1 MKENGS
7 EKIIDNKIENGIK
20 KDEIKEKQQENDK
33 SEKEKKEKDKNNNEE
48 INTNSNNINNDIN
61 EIRNEMNNGLENAK
75 KEENKNI
82 SEKNIKTGEI
92 KKIYSSVITTGKEKI
107 NDIYL
112 KKVKDLS
119 NIYSYTTNYILFLT
133 QLFKKTSEPFY
144 SKLSSSYI
152 NNVKPYLKYFKDLV
166 VILSTFS
173 EKINTLNSSINPE
186 QYAKDE
192 ESIIRVENNLNLSVK
207 KINSS
212 LGEVYA
218 NISKDLKE
226 IINKPLFQK
235 FETIELKFEENF
247 HKMLALIS
255 NLEQIRIKY
264 NTEFSKRYVNNFN
277 TFIDKYNEM
286 GNYLLNMQNFFSI
299 EYDIVTTA
307 NFVIKKATIF
317 IANMQKLFDES
328 ISTFCDYLEALKTM
342 IKIYYKENKKIIL
355 PKILPEKMS
364 SDLEKLLNQNIRK
377 NIEKKFGIKNIIEHY
392 HDENLRNEINHLLLK
407 FHDILSKYNIINN
420 DIINDMSKFNLQYYK
435 STEIFFDF
443 IKGLIP
449 PTYQLNYE
457 DGIQFKTG
465 VKRFCGLFKGW
476 KECQLVISYQG
487 HILFFDEDNSNSN
500 NNKNP
505 NNKDDIDSSQRA
517 NTAIFNKVN
526 IGLDELNNSQISK
539 NYKNKDEAKYGIIP
553 DNLSLIYNKNNY
565 GIRKKNQKQGKFLF
579 EIWEKSIGNKKN
591 KINVIDALYAKNL
604 ENILL
609 ELTETNIY
617 DD

>member
-1 MKENGS
+1 MKENG
-7 EKIIDNKIENGIK
+7 KDAINDNKIENGIK
-20 KDEIKEKQQENDK
+20 KEEIKEI
-33 SEKEKKEKDKNNNEE
+33 KKESDKPQKENNDNNNKKE
-48 INTNSNNINNDIN
+48 INTNNSNNINNDIN
-61 EIRNEMNNGLENAK
+61 EIRNEIKNGLENAK
-75 KEENKNI
+75 EDENKI
-82 SEKNIKTGEI
+82 IPVKEIKNIET
-92 KKIYSSVITTGKEKI
+92 KKIHSSVITTGKEKI

-144 SKLSSSYI
+144 SNLSSSYI
-152 NNVKPYLKYFKDLV
+152 NNIKPYLKYFKDLV
-166 VILSTFS
+166 TILSSFS

-186 QYAKDE
+186 LYEKDE
-192 ESIIRVENNLNLSVK
+192 ESIIRTENNLNLSVK

-212 LGEVYA
+212 LCDVYN

-235 FETIELKFEENF
+235 LETVELILEENF
-247 HKMLALIS
+247 HKMLTLIS

-264 NTEFSKRYVNNFN
+264 NTEFSKRYVNSFN

-286 GNYLLNMQNFFSI
+286 GNYLLNMKDFFSI
-299 EYDIVTTA
+299 EYDIVSAA
-307 NFVIKKATIF
+307 NYVIDKANNFITSIKK
-317 IANMQKLFDES
+317 LYDES
-328 ISTFCDYLEALKTM
+328 INIFCDYLEILKTM
-342 IKIYYKENKKIIL
+342 IRIYYKENKKIIL
-355 PKILPEKMS
+355 PKILPEKMLN
-364 SDLEKLLNQNIRK
+364 DLEKLLNQNIRK

-392 HDENLRNEINHLLLK
+392 HDEKLRNEINHLLLQ
-407 FHDILSKYNIINN
+407 FHDILSKYKIINN
-420 DIINDMSKFNLQYYK
+420 ENINDLSKFDLQYFK
-435 STEIFFDF
+435 STEIFFEF

-449 PTYQLNYE
+449 PEYQLNYE

-487 HILFFDEDNSNSN
+487 HILFFDEDN
-500 NNKNP
+500 NNKNII
-505 NNKDDIDSSQRA
+505 NNKEDIESSQRA
-517 NTAIFNKVN
+517 HTVIIDKVNVN
-526 IGLDELNNSQISK
+526 IGLDELNNSPINI

-553 DNLSLIYNKNNY
+553 QNLSLKYFKSNY

-579 EIWEKSIGNKKN
+579 EIWEKNLGNKKN
-591 KINVIDALYAKNL
+591 KVNVIDALYAKNL

>member
-1 MKENGS
+1 MKENG
-7 EKIIDNKIENGIK
+7 KDAINDNKIENGIK
-20 KDEIKEKQQENDK
+20 KEEIKEIQKESDKPQKENND
-33 SEKEKKEKDKNNNEE
+33 NNNKKE
-48 INTNSNNINNDIN
+48 INTNNSNNINNDIN
-61 EIRNEMNNGLENAK
+61 EIRNEIKNGLENAK
-75 KEENKNI
+75 EDENKI
-82 SEKNIKTGEI
+82 IPVKEIKNIET
-92 KKIYSSVITTGKEKI
+92 KKIHSSVITTGKEKI

-144 SKLSSSYI
+144 SNLSSSYI
-152 NNVKPYLKYFKDLV
+152 NNIKPYLKYFKDLV
-166 VILSTFS
+166 TILSSFS

-186 QYAKDE
+186 LYEKDE
-192 ESIIRVENNLNLSVK
+192 ESIIRTENNLNLSVK

-212 LGEVYA
+212 LCDVYN

-235 FETIELKFEENF
+235 LETVELILEENF
-247 HKMLALIS
+247 HKMLTLIS

-264 NTEFSKRYVNNFN
+264 NTEFSKRYVNSFN

-286 GNYLLNMQNFFSI
+286 GNYLLNMKDFFSI
-299 EYDIVTTA
+299 EYDIVSAA
-307 NFVIKKATIF
+307 NYVINKANNFITSIKK
-317 IANMQKLFDES
+317 LYDES
-328 ISTFCDYLEALKTM
+328 INIFCDYLEILKTM
-342 IKIYYKENKKIIL
+342 IRIYYKENKKIIL
-355 PKILPEKMS
+355 PKILPEKMLN
-364 SDLEKLLNQNIRK
+364 DLEKLLNQNIRK

-392 HDENLRNEINHLLLK
+392 HDEKLRNEINHLLLQ
-407 FHDILSKYNIINN
+407 FHDILSKYKIINN
-420 DIINDMSKFNLQYYK
+420 ENINDLSKFDLQYFK
-435 STEIFFDF
+435 RTEIFFEF

-449 PTYQLNYE
+449 PEYQLNYE

-487 HILFFDEDNSNSN
+487 HILFFDEDN
-500 NNKNP
+500 NNKNII
-505 NNKDDIDSSQRA
+505 NNKEDIESSQRA
-517 NTAIFNKVN
+517 HTVIIDKVNVN
-526 IGLDELNNSQISK
+526 IGLDELNNSPINI

-553 DNLSLIYNKNNY
+553 QNLSLKYFKSNY

-579 EIWEKSIGNKKN
+579 EIWEKNLGNKKN
-591 KINVIDALYAKNL
+591 KVNVIDALYAKNL

>member
-1 MKENGS
+1 MKENG
-7 EKIIDNKIENGIK
+7 KDAINDNKIENGIK
-20 KDEIKEKQQENDK
+20 KEEIKEIQKESDKPQKENND
-33 SEKEKKEKDKNNNEE
+33 NNNKKE
-48 INTNSNNINNDIN
+48 INTNNSNNINNDIN
-61 EIRNEMNNGLENAK
+61 EIRNEIKNGLENAK
-75 KEENKNI
+75 EDENKI
-82 SEKNIKTGEI
+82 IPVKEIKNIET
-92 KKIYSSVITTGKEKI
+92 KKIHSSVITTGKEKI

-144 SKLSSSYI
+144 SNLSSSYI
-152 NNVKPYLKYFKDLV
+152 NNIKPYLKYFKDLV
-166 VILSTFS
+166 TILSSFS

-186 QYAKDE
+186 LYEKDE
-192 ESIIRVENNLNLSVK
+192 ESIIRTENNLNLSVK

-212 LGEVYA
+212 LCDVYN

-226 IINKPLFQK
+226 IINKPVFQK
-235 FETIELKFEENF
+235 LETVELILEENF
-247 HKMLALIS
+247 HKMLTLIS

-264 NTEFSKRYVNNFN
+264 NTEFSKRYVNSFN

-286 GNYLLNMQNFFSI
+286 GNYLLNMQDFFSI
-299 EYDIVTTA
+299 EYDIVSAA
-307 NFVIKKATIF
+307 NYVINKANNFITSIKK
-317 IANMQKLFDES
+317 LYDES
-328 ISTFCDYLEALKTM
+328 INIFCDYLEILKTM
-342 IKIYYKENKKIIL
+342 IRIYYKENKKIIL
-355 PKILPEKMS
+355 PKILPEKMLN
-364 SDLEKLLNQNIRK
+364 DLEKLLNQNIRK

-392 HDENLRNEINHLLLK
+392 HDEKLRNEINHLLLQ
-407 FHDILSKYNIINN
+407 FHDILSKYKIINN
-420 DIINDMSKFNLQYYK
+420 ENINDLSKFDLQYFK
-435 STEIFFDF
+435 STEIFFEF

-449 PTYQLNYE
+449 PEYQLNYE

-487 HILFFDEDNSNSN
+487 HILFFDEDN
-500 NNKNP
+500 NNKNII
-505 NNKDDIDSSQRA
+505 NNKEDIESSQRA
-517 NTAIFNKVN
+517 HTVIIDKVNVN
-526 IGLDELNNSQISK
+526 IGLDELNNSPINV

-553 DNLSLIYNKNNY
+553 QNLSLKYFKSNY

-579 EIWEKSIGNKKN
+579 EIWEKNLGNKKN
-591 KINVIDALYAKNL
+591 KVNVIDALYAKNL

>member
-1 MKENGS
+1 MKENG
-7 EKIIDNKIENGIK
+7 KDAINDNKIENGIK
-20 KDEIKEKQQENDK
+20 KEEIKEIQKENDK
-33 SEKEKKEKDKNNNEE
+33 PQKENNDNNNKKE
-48 INTNSNNINNDIN
+48 INTNNSNNINNDIN
-61 EIRNEMNNGLENAK
+61 EIRNEIKNGLENAK
-75 KEENKNI
+75 EDENKI
-82 SEKNIKTGEI
+82 IPVKEIKNIET
-92 KKIYSSVITTGKEKI
+92 KKIHSSVITTGKEKI

-144 SKLSSSYI
+144 SNLSSSYI
-152 NNVKPYLKYFKDLV
+152 NNIKPYLKYFKDLV
-166 VILSTFS
+166 TILSSFS

-186 QYAKDE
+186 LYEKDE
-192 ESIIRVENNLNLSVK
+192 ESIIRTENNLNLSVK

-212 LGEVYA
+212 LCDVYN

-235 FETIELKFEENF
+235 LETVELILEENF
-247 HKMLALIS
+247 HKMLTLIS

-264 NTEFSKRYVNNFN
+264 NTEFSKRYVNSFN

-286 GNYLLNMQNFFSI
+286 GNYLLNMKDFFSI
-299 EYDIVTTA
+299 EYDIVSAA
-307 NFVIKKATIF
+307 NYVIDKANNFITSIKK
-317 IANMQKLFDES
+317 LYDES
-328 ISTFCDYLEALKTM
+328 INIFCDYLEILKTM
-342 IKIYYKENKKIIL
+342 IRIYYKENKKIIL
-355 PKILPEKMS
+355 PKILPEKMLN
-364 SDLEKLLNQNIRK
+364 DLEKLLNQNIRK

-392 HDENLRNEINHLLLK
+392 HDEKLRNEINHLLLQ
-407 FHDILSKYNIINN
+407 FHDILSKYKIINN
-420 DIINDMSKFNLQYYK
+420 ENINDLSKFDLQYFK
-435 STEIFFDF
+435 STEIFFEF

-449 PTYQLNYE
+449 PEYQLNYE

-487 HILFFDEDNSNSN
+487 HILFFDEDN
-500 NNKNP
+500 NNKNII
-505 NNKDDIDSSQRA
+505 NNKEDIESSQRA
-517 NTAIFNKVN
+517 HTVIIDKVNVN
-526 IGLDELNNSQISK
+526 IGLDELNNSPINI

-553 DNLSLIYNKNNY
+553 QNLSLKYFKSNY

-579 EIWEKSIGNKKN
+579 EIWEKNLGNKKN
-591 KINVIDALYAKNL
+591 KVNVIDALYAKNL

>member
-1 MKENGS
+1 MKENG
-7 EKIIDNKIENGIK
+7 KDAINDNKIENGIK
-20 KDEIKEKQQENDK
+20 KEEIKEIQKESDKPQKENND
-33 SEKEKKEKDKNNNEE
+33 NNNKKE
-48 INTNSNNINNDIN
+48 INTNNSNNINNNIN
-61 EIRNEMNNGLENAK
+61 EIRNEIKNGLENAK
-75 KEENKNI
+75 EEENKI
-82 SEKNIKTGEI
+82 IPVKEIKNIET
-92 KKIYSSVITTGKEKI
+92 KKIHSSVITTGKEKI

-144 SKLSSSYI
+144 SNLSSSYI
-152 NNVKPYLKYFKDLV
+152 NNIKPYLKYFKDLV
-166 VILSTFS
+166 TILSSFS

-186 QYAKDE
+186 LYEKDE
-192 ESIIRVENNLNLSVK
+192 ESIIRTENNLNLSVK

-212 LGEVYA
+212 LCDVYN
-218 NISKDLKE
+218 NISKELKE

-235 FETIELKFEENF
+235 LETVELILEENF
-247 HKMLALIS
+247 HKMLTLIS

-264 NTEFSKRYVNNFN
+264 NTEFSKRYVNSFN

-286 GNYLLNMQNFFSI
+286 GNYLLNMKDFFSI
-299 EYDIVTTA
+299 EYDIVSAA
-307 NFVIKKATIF
+307 NYVINKANNFITSIKK
-317 IANMQKLFDES
+317 LYDES
-328 ISTFCDYLEALKTM
+328 INIFCDYLEILKTM
-342 IKIYYKENKKIIL
+342 IRIYYKENKKIIL
-355 PKILPEKMS
+355 PKILPEKMLN
-364 SDLEKLLNQNIRK
+364 DLEKLLNQNIRK

-392 HDENLRNEINHLLLK
+392 HDEKLRNEINHLLLQ
-407 FHDILSKYNIINN
+407 FHDILSKYKIINN
-420 DIINDMSKFNLQYYK
+420 ENINDLSKFDLQYFK
-435 STEIFFDF
+435 STEIFFEF

-449 PTYQLNYE
+449 PEYQLNYE

-487 HILFFDEDNSNSN
+487 HILFFDEDNSNKN
-500 NNKNP
+500 IINNKE
-505 NNKDDIDSSQRA
+505 DIESSQRA
-517 NTAIFNKVN
+517 HTVIIDQVNVN
-526 IGLDELNNSQISK
+526 IGLDELNNSPINI

-553 DNLSLIYNKNNY
+553 QNLSLKYFKSNY

-579 EIWEKSIGNKKN
+579 EIWEKNLGNKKN
-591 KINVIDALYAKNL
+591 KVNVIDALYAKNL

>member
-1 MKENGS
+1 MKENG
-7 EKIIDNKIENGIK
+7 KDAINDNKIENGIK
-20 KDEIKEKQQENDK
+20 KEEIKEIQKESDKPQKENND
-33 SEKEKKEKDKNNNEE
+33 NNNKKE
-48 INTNSNNINNDIN
+48 INTNNSNNINNDIN
-61 EIRNEMNNGLENAK
+61 EIRNEIKNGLENAK
-75 KEENKNI
+75 EDENKI
-82 SEKNIKTGEI
+82 IPVKEIKNIET
-92 KKIYSSVITTGKEKI
+92 KKIHSSVITTGKEKI

-144 SKLSSSYI
+144 SNLSSSYI
-152 NNVKPYLKYFKDLV
+152 NNIKPYLKYFKDLV
-166 VILSTFS
+166 TILSSFS

-186 QYAKDE
+186 LYEKDE
-192 ESIIRVENNLNLSVK
+192 ESIIRTENNLNLSVK

-212 LGEVYA
+212 LCDVYN

-226 IINKPLFQK
+226 IINKPVFQK
-235 FETIELKFEENF
+235 LETVELILEENF
-247 HKMLALIS
+247 HKMLTLIS

-264 NTEFSKRYVNNFN
+264 NTEFSKRYVNSFN

-286 GNYLLNMQNFFSI
+286 GNYLLNMKDFFSI
-299 EYDIVTTA
+299 EYDIVSAA
-307 NFVIKKATIF
+307 NYVINKANNFITSIKK
-317 IANMQKLFDES
+317 LYDES
-328 ISTFCDYLEALKTM
+328 INIFCDYLEILKTM
-342 IKIYYKENKKIIL
+342 IRIYYKENKKIIL
-355 PKILPEKMS
+355 PKILPEKMLN
-364 SDLEKLLNQNIRK
+364 DLEKLLNQNIRK

-392 HDENLRNEINHLLLK
+392 HDEKLRNEINHLLLQ
-407 FHDILSKYNIINN
+407 FHDILSKYKIINN
-420 DIINDMSKFNLQYYK
+420 ENINDLSKFDLQYFK
-435 STEIFFDF
+435 NTEIFFEF

-449 PTYQLNYE
+449 PEYQLNYE

-487 HILFFDEDNSNSN
+487 HILFFDEDN
-500 NNKNP
+500 NNKNII
-505 NNKDDIDSSQRA
+505 NNKEDIESSQRA
-517 NTAIFNKVN
+517 HTVIIDKVNVN
-526 IGLDELNNSQISK
+526 IGLDELNNSPINI

-553 DNLSLIYNKNNY
+553 QNLSLKYFKSNY

-579 EIWEKSIGNKKN
+579 EIWEKNLGNKKN
-591 KINVIDALYAKNL
+591 KVNVIDALYAKNL

>member
-1 MKENGS
+1 MKENGNDT
-7 EKIIDNKIENGIK
+7 INDNKIENGIK
-20 KDEIKEKQQENDK
+20 KEEIKEIQKESDKPQKENND
-33 SEKEKKEKDKNNNEE
+33 NNNKKE
-48 INTNSNNINNDIN
+48 INTNNSNNINNDIN
-61 EIRNEMNNGLENAK
+61 EIRNEIKNGLENAK
-75 KEENKNI
+75 EDENKI
-82 SEKNIKTGEI
+82 ITVKEIKNIET
-92 KKIYSSVITTGKEKI
+92 KKIHSSVITTGKEKI

-144 SKLSSSYI
+144 SNLSSSYI
-152 NNVKPYLKYFKDLV
+152 NNIKPYLKYFKDLV
-166 VILSTFS
+166 TILSSFS
-173 EKINTLNSSINPE
+173 EKINTLNSTINPE
-186 QYAKDE
+186 LYEKDE
-192 ESIIRVENNLNLSVK
+192 ESIIRTENNLNLSVK

-212 LGEVYA
+212 LCDVYN

-235 FETIELKFEENF
+235 LETVELILEENF
-247 HKMLALIS
+247 HKMLTLIS

-264 NTEFSKRYVNNFN
+264 NTEFSKRYVNSFN

-286 GNYLLNMQNFFSI
+286 GNYLLNMKDFFSI
-299 EYDIVTTA
+299 EYDIVSAA
-307 NFVIKKATIF
+307 NYVINKANNFITSIKK
-317 IANMQKLFDES
+317 LYDES
-328 ISTFCDYLEALKTM
+328 INIFCDYLEILKTM
-342 IKIYYKENKKIIL
+342 IRIYYKENKKIIL
-355 PKILPEKMS
+355 PKILPEKMLN
-364 SDLEKLLNQNIRK
+364 DLEKLLNQNIRK

-392 HDENLRNEINHLLLK
+392 HDEKLRNEINHLLLQ
-407 FHDILSKYNIINN
+407 FHDILSKYKIINN
-420 DIINDMSKFNLQYYK
+420 ENINDLSKFDLQYFK
-435 STEIFFDF
+435 STEIFFEF

-449 PTYQLNYE
+449 PEYQLNYE

-487 HILFFDEDNSNSN
+487 HILFFDEDN
-500 NNKNP
+500 NNKNII
-505 NNKDDIDSSQRA
+505 NNKEDIESSQRA
-517 NTAIFNKVN
+517 HTVIIDKVNVN
-526 IGLDELNNSQISK
+526 IGLDELNNSPINI

-553 DNLSLIYNKNNY
+553 QNLSLKYFKSNY

-579 EIWEKSIGNKKN
+579 EIWEKNLGNKKN
-591 KINVIDALYAKNL
+591 KVNVIDALYAKNL

>member
-1 MKENGS
+1 MKENG
-7 EKIIDNKIENGIK
+7 KDAINDNKIENGIK
-20 KDEIKEKQQENDK
+20 KEEIKEIQKESDKPQKENND
-33 SEKEKKEKDKNNNEE
+33 NNNKKE
-48 INTNSNNINNDIN
+48 INTNNSNNINNDIN
-61 EIRNEMNNGLENAK
+61 EIRNEIKNGLENAK
-75 KEENKNI
+75 EDENKI
-82 SEKNIKTGEI
+82 ITVKEIKNIET
-92 KKIYSSVITTGKEKI
+92 KKIHSSVITTGKEKI

-144 SKLSSSYI
+144 SNLSSSYI
-152 NNVKPYLKYFKDLV
+152 NNIKPYLKYFKDLV
-166 VILSTFS
+166 TILSSFS

-186 QYAKDE
+186 LYEKDE
-192 ESIIRVENNLNLSVK
+192 ESIIRTENNLNLSVK

-212 LGEVYA
+212 LCDVYN

-235 FETIELKFEENF
+235 LETVELILEENF
-247 HKMLALIS
+247 HKMLTLIS

-264 NTEFSKRYVNNFN
+264 NTEFSKRYVNSFN

-286 GNYLLNMQNFFSI
+286 GNYLLNMKDFFSI
-299 EYDIVTTA
+299 EYDIVSAA
-307 NFVIKKATIF
+307 NYVINKANNFITSIKK
-317 IANMQKLFDES
+317 LYDES
-328 ISTFCDYLEALKTM
+328 INIFCDYLEILKTM
-342 IKIYYKENKKIIL
+342 IRIYYKENKKIIL
-355 PKILPEKMS
+355 PKILPEKMLN
-364 SDLEKLLNQNIRK
+364 DLEKLLNQNIRK
-377 NIEKKFGIKNIIEHY
+377 NIQKKFGIKNIIEHY
-392 HDENLRNEINHLLLK
+392 HDEKLRNEINHLLLQ
-407 FHDILSKYNIINN
+407 FHDILSKYKIINN
-420 DIINDMSKFNLQYYK
+420 ENINDLSKFDLQYFK
-435 STEIFFDF
+435 NTEIFFEF

-449 PTYQLNYE
+449 PEYQLNYE

-487 HILFFDEDNSNSN
+487 HILFFDEDN
-500 NNKNP
+500 NNKNII
-505 NNKDDIDSSQRA
+505 NNKEDIESSQRA
-517 NTAIFNKVN
+517 HTVIIDKVNVN
-526 IGLDELNNSQISK
+526 IGLDELNNSPINI

-553 DNLSLIYNKNNY
+553 QNLSLKYFKSNY

-579 EIWEKSIGNKKN
+579 EIWEKNLGNKKN
-591 KINVIDALYAKNL
+591 KVNVIDALYAKNL

>member
-1 MKENGS
+1 MKENG
-7 EKIIDNKIENGIK
+7 KDAINDNKIENGIK
-20 KDEIKEKQQENDK
+20 KEEIKEIQKESDKPQKENND
-33 SEKEKKEKDKNNNEE
+33 NNNKKE
-48 INTNSNNINNDIN
+48 INTNNSNKINNDIN
-61 EIRNEMNNGLENAK
+61 EIRNEIKNGLENAK
-75 KEENKNI
+75 EDENKI
-82 SEKNIKTGEI
+82 ITVKEIKNIET
-92 KKIYSSVITTGKEKI
+92 KKIHSSVITTGKEKI

-144 SKLSSSYI
+144 SNLSSSYI
-152 NNVKPYLKYFKDLV
+152 NNIKPYLKYFKDLV
-166 VILSTFS
+166 TILSSFS

-186 QYAKDE
+186 LYEKDE
-192 ESIIRVENNLNLSVK
+192 ESIIRTENNLNLSVK

-212 LGEVYA
+212 LCDVYN

-235 FETIELKFEENF
+235 LETVELILEENF
-247 HKMLALIS
+247 HKMLTLIS

-264 NTEFSKRYVNNFN
+264 NTEFSKRYVNSFN

-286 GNYLLNMQNFFSI
+286 GNYLLNMKDFFSI
-299 EYDIVTTA
+299 EYDIVSAA
-307 NFVIKKATIF
+307 NYVINKANNFITSIKK
-317 IANMQKLFDES
+317 LYDES
-328 ISTFCDYLEALKTM
+328 INIFCDYLEILKTM
-342 IKIYYKENKKIIL
+342 IRIYYKENKKIIL
-355 PKILPEKMS
+355 PKILPEKMLN
-364 SDLEKLLNQNIRK
+364 DLEKLLNQNIRK

-392 HDENLRNEINHLLLK
+392 HDEKLRNEINHLLLQ
-407 FHDILSKYNIINN
+407 FHDILSKYKIINN
-420 DIINDMSKFNLQYYK
+420 ENINDLSKFDLQYFK
-435 STEIFFDF
+435 STEIFFEF

-449 PTYQLNYE
+449 PEYQLNYE

-487 HILFFDEDNSNSN
+487 HILFFDEDN
-500 NNKNP
+500 NNKNII
-505 NNKDDIDSSQRA
+505 NNKEDIESSQRA
-517 NTAIFNKVN
+517 HTVIIDKVNVN
-526 IGLDELNNSQISK
+526 IGLDELNNSPINI

-553 DNLSLIYNKNNY
+553 QNLSLKYFKSNY

-579 EIWEKSIGNKKN
+579 EIWEKNLGNKKN
-591 KINVIDALYAKNL
+591 KVNVIDALYAKNL

>member
-1 MKENGS
+1 MKENG
-7 EKIIDNKIENGIK
+7 KDAINDNKIENGIK
-20 KDEIKEKQQENDK
+20 KEEIKEIQKESDKPQKENND
-33 SEKEKKEKDKNNNEE
+33 NNNKKE
-48 INTNSNNINNDIN
+48 INTNNSNNINNDIN
-61 EIRNEMNNGLENAK
+61 EIRNEIKNGLENAK
-75 KEENKNI
+75 EDENKI
-82 SEKNIKTGEI
+82 IPVKEIKNIET
-92 KKIYSSVITTGKEKI
+92 KKIHSSVITTGKEKI

-144 SKLSSSYI
+144 SNLSSSYI
-152 NNVKPYLKYFKDLV
+152 NNIKPYLKYFKDLV
-166 VILSTFS
+166 TILSSFS

-186 QYAKDE
+186 LYEKDE
-192 ESIIRVENNLNLSVK
+192 ESIIRTENNLNLSVK

-212 LGEVYA
+212 LCDVYN

-226 IINKPLFQK
+226 IINKPVFQK
-235 FETIELKFEENF
+235 LETVELILEENF
-247 HKMLALIS
+247 HKMLTLIS

-264 NTEFSKRYVNNFN
+264 NTEFSKRYVNSFN

-286 GNYLLNMQNFFSI
+286 GNYLLNMKDFFSI
-299 EYDIVTTA
+299 EYDIVSAA
-307 NFVIKKATIF
+307 NYVINKANNFITSIKK
-317 IANMQKLFDES
+317 LYDES
-328 ISTFCDYLEALKTM
+328 INIFCDYLEILKTM
-342 IKIYYKENKKIIL
+342 IRIYYKENKKIIL
-355 PKILPEKMS
+355 PKILPEKMLN
-364 SDLEKLLNQNIRK
+364 DLEKLLNQNIRK

-392 HDENLRNEINHLLLK
+392 HDEKLRNEINHLLLQ
-407 FHDILSKYNIINN
+407 FHDILSKYKIINN
-420 DIINDMSKFNLQYYK
+420 ENINDLSKFDLQYFK
-435 STEIFFDF
+435 STEIFFEF

-449 PTYQLNYE
+449 PEYQLNYE

-487 HILFFDEDNSNSN
+487 HILFFDEDN
-500 NNKNP
+500 NNKNII
-505 NNKDDIDSSQRA
+505 NNKEDIESSQRA
-517 NTAIFNKVN
+517 HTVIIDKVNVN
-526 IGLDELNNSQISK
+526 IGLDELNNPPINI

-553 DNLSLIYNKNNY
+553 QNLSLKYFKSNY

-579 EIWEKSIGNKKN
+579 EIWEKNLGNKKN
-591 KINVIDALYAKNL
+591 KVNVIDALYAKNL

>member
-1 MKENGS
+1 MKENG
-7 EKIIDNKIENGIK
+7 KDAINDNKIENGIK
-20 KDEIKEKQQENDK
+20 KEEIKEIQKESDKPQKENND
-33 SEKEKKEKDKNNNEE
+33 NNNKKE
-48 INTNSNNINNDIN
+48 INTNNSNNINNDIN
-61 EIRNEMNNGLENAK
+61 EIRNEIKNGLENAK
-75 KEENKNI
+75 EDENKI
-82 SEKNIKTGEI
+82 IPVKEIKNIET
-92 KKIYSSVITTGKEKI
+92 KKIHSSVITTGKEKI

-133 QLFKKTSEPFY
+133 QLFKKISEPFY
-144 SKLSSSYI
+144 SNLSSSYI
-152 NNVKPYLKYFKDLV
+152 NNIKPYLKYFKDLV
-166 VILSTFS
+166 TILSSFS

-186 QYAKDE
+186 LYEKDE
-192 ESIIRVENNLNLSVK
+192 ESIIRTENNLNLSVK

-212 LGEVYA
+212 LCDVYN

-235 FETIELKFEENF
+235 LETVELILEENF
-247 HKMLALIS
+247 HKMLTLIS

-264 NTEFSKRYVNNFN
+264 NTEFSKRYVNSFN

-286 GNYLLNMQNFFSI
+286 GNYLLNMKDFFSI
-299 EYDIVTTA
+299 EYDIVSAA
-307 NFVIKKATIF
+307 NYVIDKANNFITSIKK
-317 IANMQKLFDES
+317 LYDES
-328 ISTFCDYLEALKTM
+328 INIFCDYLEILKTM
-342 IKIYYKENKKIIL
+342 IRIYYKENKKIIL
-355 PKILPEKMS
+355 PKILPEKMLN
-364 SDLEKLLNQNIRK
+364 DLEKLLNQNIRK
-377 NIEKKFGIKNIIEHY
+377 NIQKKFGIKNIIEHY
-392 HDENLRNEINHLLLK
+392 HDEKLRNEINHLLLQ
-407 FHDILSKYNIINN
+407 FHDILSKYKIINN
-420 DIINDMSKFNLQYYK
+420 ENINDLSKFDLQYFK
-435 STEIFFDF
+435 NTEIFFEF

-449 PTYQLNYE
+449 PEYQLNYE

-487 HILFFDEDNSNSN
+487 HILFFDEDN
-500 NNKNP
+500 NNKNII
-505 NNKDDIDSSQRA
+505 NNKEDIESSQRA
-517 NTAIFNKVN
+517 HTVIIDKVNVN
-526 IGLDELNNSQISK
+526 IGLDELNNSPINI

-553 DNLSLIYNKNNY
+553 QNLSLKYFKSNY

-579 EIWEKSIGNKKN
+579 EIWEKNLGNKKN
-591 KINVIDALYAKNL
+591 KVNVIDALYAKNL

>member
-1 MKENGS
+1 MKENG
-7 EKIIDNKIENGIK
+7 KDAINDNKIENGIK
-20 KDEIKEKQQENDK
+20 KEEIKEIQKESDKPQKENND
-33 SEKEKKEKDKNNNEE
+33 NNNKKE
-48 INTNSNNINNDIN
+48 INTNNSNNINNDIN
-61 EIRNEMNNGLENAK
+61 EIRNEIKNGLENAK
-75 KEENKNI
+75 EDENKI
-82 SEKNIKTGEI
+82 IPVKEIKNIET
-92 KKIYSSVITTGKEKI
+92 KKIHSSVITTGKEKI

-133 QLFKKTSEPFY
+133 QLFKKISEPFY
-144 SKLSSSYI
+144 SNLSSSYI
-152 NNVKPYLKYFKDLV
+152 NNIKPYLKYFKDLV
-166 VILSTFS
+166 TILSSFS

-186 QYAKDE
+186 LYEKDE
-192 ESIIRVENNLNLSVK
+192 ESIIRTENNLNLSVK

-212 LGEVYA
+212 LCDVYN

-235 FETIELKFEENF
+235 LETVELILEENF
-247 HKMLALIS
+247 HKMLTLIS

-264 NTEFSKRYVNNFN
+264 NTEFSKRYVNSFN

-286 GNYLLNMQNFFSI
+286 GNYLLNMKDFFSI
-299 EYDIVTTA
+299 EYDIVSAA
-307 NFVIKKATIF
+307 NYVINKANNFITSIKK
-317 IANMQKLFDES
+317 LYDES
-328 ISTFCDYLEALKTM
+328 INIFCDYLEILKTM
-342 IKIYYKENKKIIL
+342 IRIYYKENKKIIL
-355 PKILPEKMS
+355 PKILPEKMLN
-364 SDLEKLLNQNIRK
+364 DLEKLLNQNIRK

-392 HDENLRNEINHLLLK
+392 HDEKLRNEINHLLLQ
-407 FHDILSKYNIINN
+407 FHDILSKYKIINN
-420 DIINDMSKFNLQYYK
+420 ENINDLSKFDLQYFK
-435 STEIFFDF
+435 STEIFFEF

-449 PTYQLNYE
+449 PEYQLNYE

-487 HILFFDEDNSNSN
+487 HILFFDEDN
-500 NNKNP
+500 NNKNII
-505 NNKDDIDSSQRA
+505 NNKEDIESSQRA
-517 NTAIFNKVN
+517 HTVIIDKVNVN
-526 IGLDELNNSQISK
+526 IGLDELNNSPINI

-553 DNLSLIYNKNNY
+553 QNLSLKYFKSNY

-579 EIWEKSIGNKKN
+579 EIWEKNLGNKKN
-591 KINVIDALYAKNL
+591 KVNVIDALYAKNL

-609 ELTETNIY
+609 ELTETNIC

>member
-1 MKENGS
+1 MKENG
-7 EKIIDNKIENGIK
+7 KDAINDNKIENGIK
-20 KDEIKEKQQENDK
+20 KEEIKEIQKENDK
-33 SEKEKKEKDKNNNEE
+33 PQKENNDKNNKKE
-48 INTNSNNINNDIN
+48 INTNNSNNINNDIN
-61 EIRNEMNNGLENAK
+61 EIRNEIKNGLEKAK
-75 KEENKNI
+75 EDENKI
-82 SEKNIKTGEI
+82 IPVKEIKNIET
-92 KKIYSSVITTGKEKI
+92 KKIHSSVITTGKEKI

-144 SKLSSSYI
+144 SNLSSSYI
-152 NNVKPYLKYFKDLV
+152 NNIKPYLKYFKDLV
-166 VILSTFS
+166 TILSSFS

-186 QYAKDE
+186 LYEKDE
-192 ESIIRVENNLNLSVK
+192 ESIIRTENNLNLSVK

-212 LGEVYA
+212 LCDVYN

-235 FETIELKFEENF
+235 LETVELILEENF
-247 HKMLALIS
+247 HKMLTLIS

-264 NTEFSKRYVNNFN
+264 NTEFSKRYVNSFN

-286 GNYLLNMQNFFSI
+286 GNYLLNMKDFFSI
-299 EYDIVTTA
+299 EYDIVSAA
-307 NFVIKKATIF
+307 NYVINKANNFITSIKK
-317 IANMQKLFDES
+317 LYDES
-328 ISTFCDYLEALKTM
+328 INIFCDYLEILKTM
-342 IKIYYKENKKIIL
+342 IRIYYKENKKIIL
-355 PKILPEKMS
+355 PKILPEKMLN
-364 SDLEKLLNQNIRK
+364 DLEKLLNQNIRK

-392 HDENLRNEINHLLLK
+392 HDEKLRNEINHLLLQ
-407 FHDILSKYNIINN
+407 FHDILSKYKIINN
-420 DIINDMSKFNLQYYK
+420 ENINDLSKFDLQYFK
-435 STEIFFDF
+435 NTEIFFEF

-449 PTYQLNYE
+449 PEYQLNYE

-487 HILFFDEDNSNSN
+487 HILFFDEDN
-500 NNKNP
+500 NNKNII
-505 NNKDDIDSSQRA
+505 NNKEDIESSQRA
-517 NTAIFNKVN
+517 HTVIIDKVNVN
-526 IGLDELNNSQISK
+526 IGLDELNNSPINI

-553 DNLSLIYNKNNY
+553 QNLSLKYFKSNY

-579 EIWEKSIGNKKN
+579 EIWEKNLGNKKN
-591 KINVIDALYAKNL
+591 KVNVIDALYAKNL

>member
-1 MKENGS
+1 MKENG
-7 EKIIDNKIENGIK
+7 KDAINDNKIENGIK
-20 KDEIKEKQQENDK
+20 KEEIKEIQKESDKPQKENND
-33 SEKEKKEKDKNNNEE
+33 NNNKKE
-48 INTNSNNINNDIN
+48 INTNNSNNINNDIN
-61 EIRNEMNNGLENAK
+61 EIRNEIKNGLENAK
-75 KEENKNI
+75 EDENKI
-82 SEKNIKTGEI
+82 IPVKEIKNIET
-92 KKIYSSVITTGKEKI
+92 KKIHSSVITTGKEKI

-144 SKLSSSYI
+144 SNLSSSYI
-152 NNVKPYLKYFKDLV
+152 NNIKPYLKYFKDLV
-166 VILSTFS
+166 TILSSFS

-186 QYAKDE
+186 LYEKDE
-192 ESIIRVENNLNLSVK
+192 ESIIRAENNLNLSVK

-212 LGEVYA
+212 LCDVYN

-226 IINKPLFQK
+226 IINKPVFQK
-235 FETIELKFEENF
+235 LETVELILEENF
-247 HKMLALIS
+247 HKMLTLIS

-264 NTEFSKRYVNNFN
+264 NTEFSKRYVNSFN

-286 GNYLLNMQNFFSI
+286 GNYLLNMKDFFSI
-299 EYDIVTTA
+299 EYDIVSAA
-307 NFVIKKATIF
+307 NYVINKVNNFITSIKK
-317 IANMQKLFDES
+317 LYDES
-328 ISTFCDYLEALKTM
+328 INIFCDYLEILKTM
-342 IKIYYKENKKIIL
+342 IRIYYKENKKIIL
-355 PKILPEKMS
+355 PKILPEKMLN
-364 SDLEKLLNQNIRK
+364 DLEKLLNQNIRK

-392 HDENLRNEINHLLLK
+392 HDEKLRNEINHLLLQ
-407 FHDILSKYNIINN
+407 FHDILSKYKIINN
-420 DIINDMSKFNLQYYK
+420 ENINDLSKFDLQYFK
-435 STEIFFDF
+435 STEIFFEF

-449 PTYQLNYE
+449 PEYQLNYE

-487 HILFFDEDNSNSN
+487 HILFFDEDN
-500 NNKNP
+500 NNKNII
-505 NNKDDIDSSQRA
+505 NNKEDIESSQRA
-517 NTAIFNKVN
+517 HTVIIDKVNVN
-526 IGLDELNNSQISK
+526 IGLDELNNSPINI

-553 DNLSLIYNKNNY
+553 QNLSLKYFKSNY

-579 EIWEKSIGNKKN
+579 EIWEKNLGNKKN
-591 KINVIDALYAKNL
+591 KVNVIDALYAKNL

>member
-1 MKENGS
+1 MKENG
-7 EKIIDNKIENGIK
+7 KDAINDNKIENGIK
-20 KDEIKEKQQENDK
+20 KEEIKEIQKESDKPQKENND
-33 SEKEKKEKDKNNNEE
+33 NNNKKE
-48 INTNSNNINNDIN
+48 INTNNSNNINNDIN
-61 EIRNEMNNGLENAK
+61 EIRNEIKNGLENAK
-75 KEENKNI
+75 EDENKI
-82 SEKNIKTGEI
+82 IPVKEIKNIET
-92 KKIYSSVITTGKEKI
+92 KKIHSSVITTGKEKI

-144 SKLSSSYI
+144 SNLSSSYI
-152 NNVKPYLKYFKDLV
+152 NNIKPYLKYFKDLV
-166 VILSTFS
+166 TILSSFS

-186 QYAKDE
+186 LYEKDE
-192 ESIIRVENNLNLSVK
+192 ESIIRTENNLNLSVK

-212 LGEVYA
+212 LCDVYN

-235 FETIELKFEENF
+235 LETVELILEENF
-247 HKMLALIS
+247 HKMLTLIS

-264 NTEFSKRYVNNFN
+264 NTEFSKRYVNSFN

-286 GNYLLNMQNFFSI
+286 GNYLLNMKDFFSI
-299 EYDIVTTA
+299 EYDIVSAA
-307 NFVIKKATIF
+307 NYVINKANNFITSIKK
-317 IANMQKLFDES
+317 LYDES
-328 ISTFCDYLEALKTM
+328 INIFCDYLEILKTM
-342 IKIYYKENKKIIL
+342 IRIYYKENKKIIL
-355 PKILPEKMS
+355 PKILPEKMLN
-364 SDLEKLLNQNIRK
+364 DLEKLLNQNIRK

-392 HDENLRNEINHLLLK
+392 HDEKLRNEINHLLLQ
-407 FHDILSKYNIINN
+407 FHDILSKYKIINN
-420 DIINDMSKFNLQYYK
+420 ENINDLSKFDLQYFK
-435 STEIFFDF
+435 NTEIFFEF

-449 PTYQLNYE
+449 PEYQLNYE

-487 HILFFDEDNSNSN
+487 HILFFDEDN
-500 NNKNP
+500 NNKNII
-505 NNKDDIDSSQRA
+505 NNKEDIESSQRA
-517 NTAIFNKVN
+517 HTVIIIDKVNVN
-526 IGLDELNNSQISK
+526 IGLDELNNSPINI

-553 DNLSLIYNKNNY
+553 QNLSLKYFKSNY

-579 EIWEKSIGNKKN
+579 EIWEKNLGNKKN
-591 KINVIDALYAKNL
+591 KVNVIDALYAKNL

>member
-1 MKENGS
+1 MKENG
-7 EKIIDNKIENGIK
+7 KDAINDNKIENGIK
-20 KDEIKEKQQENDK
+20 KEEIKEIQKESDKPQKENND
-33 SEKEKKEKDKNNNEE
+33 NNNKKE
-48 INTNSNNINNDIN
+48 INTNNSNNINNDIN
-61 EIRNEMNNGLENAK
+61 EIRNEIKKNGLENAK
-75 KEENKNI
+75 EDENKI
-82 SEKNIKTGEI
+82 IPVKEMKNIET
-92 KKIYSSVITTGKEKI
+92 KKIHSSVITTGKEKI

-144 SKLSSSYI
+144 SNLSSSYI
-152 NNVKPYLKYFKDLV
+152 NNIKPYLKYFKDLV
-166 VILSTFS
+166 TILSSFS

-186 QYAKDE
+186 LYEKDE
-192 ESIIRVENNLNLSVK
+192 ESIIRTENNLNLSVK

-212 LGEVYA
+212 LCDVYN

-235 FETIELKFEENF
+235 LETVELILEENF
-247 HKMLALIS
+247 HKMLTLIS

-264 NTEFSKRYVNNFN
+264 NTEFSKRYVNSFN

-286 GNYLLNMQNFFSI
+286 GNYLLNMKDFFSI
-299 EYDIVTTA
+299 EYDIVSAA
-307 NFVIKKATIF
+307 NYVINKANNFITSIKK
-317 IANMQKLFDES
+317 LYDES
-328 ISTFCDYLEALKTM
+328 INIFCDYLEILKTM
-342 IKIYYKENKKIIL
+342 IRIYYKENKKIIL
-355 PKILPEKMS
+355 PKILPEKMLN
-364 SDLEKLLNQNIRK
+364 DLEKLLNQNIRK

-392 HDENLRNEINHLLLK
+392 HDEKLRNEINHLLLQ
-407 FHDILSKYNIINN
+407 FHDILSKYKIINN
-420 DIINDMSKFNLQYYK
+420 ENINDLSKFDLQYFK
-435 STEIFFDF
+435 STEIFFEF

-449 PTYQLNYE
+449 PEYQLNYE

-487 HILFFDEDNSNSN
+487 HILFFDEDN
-500 NNKNP
+500 NNKNII
-505 NNKDDIDSSQRA
+505 NNKEDIESSQRA
-517 NTAIFNKVN
+517 HTVIIDKVNVN
-526 IGLDELNNSQISK
+526 IGLDELNNSPINI

-553 DNLSLIYNKNNY
+553 QNLSLKYFKSNY

-579 EIWEKSIGNKKN
+579 EIWEKNLGNKKN
-591 KINVIDALYAKNL
+591 KVNVIDALYAKNL

>member
-1 MKENGS
+1 MKENG
-7 EKIIDNKIENGIK
+7 KDAINDNKIENGIK
-20 KDEIKEKQQENDK
+20 KEEIKEIQKESDKPQKENND
-33 SEKEKKEKDKNNNEE
+33 NNNKKE
-48 INTNSNNINNDIN
+48 INTNNSNNINNDIN
-61 EIRNEMNNGLENAK
+61 EIRNEIKNGLENAK
-75 KEENKNI
+75 EEENKI
-82 SEKNIKTGEI
+82 IPVKEIKNIET
-92 KKIYSSVITTGKEKI
+92 KKIHSSVITTGKEKI

-144 SKLSSSYI
+144 SNLSSSYI
-152 NNVKPYLKYFKDLV
+152 NNIKPYLKYFKDLV
-166 VILSTFS
+166 TILSSFS

-186 QYAKDE
+186 LYEKDE
-192 ESIIRVENNLNLSVK
+192 ESIIRTENNLNLSVK

-212 LGEVYA
+212 LCDVYN

-235 FETIELKFEENF
+235 LETVELILEENF
-247 HKMLALIS
+247 HKMLTLIS

-264 NTEFSKRYVNNFN
+264 NTEFSKRYVNSFN

-286 GNYLLNMQNFFSI
+286 GNYLLNMQDFFSI
-299 EYDIVTTA
+299 EYDIVSAA
-307 NFVIKKATIF
+307 NYVINKANNFITSIKK
-317 IANMQKLFDES
+317 LYDES
-328 ISTFCDYLEALKTM
+328 INIFCDYLEILKTM
-342 IKIYYKENKKIIL
+342 IRIYYKENKKIIL
-355 PKILPEKMS
+355 PKILPEKMLN
-364 SDLEKLLNQNIRK
+364 DLEKLLNQNIRK

-392 HDENLRNEINHLLLK
+392 HDEKLRNEINHLLLQ
-407 FHDILSKYNIINN
+407 FHDILSKYKIINN
-420 DIINDMSKFNLQYYK
+420 ENINDLSKFDLQYFK
-435 STEIFFDF
+435 STEIFFEF

-449 PTYQLNYE
+449 PEYQLNYE

-487 HILFFDEDNSNSN
+487 HILFFDEDN
-500 NNKNP
+500 NNKNII
-505 NNKDDIDSSQRA
+505 NNKEDIESSQRA
-517 NTAIFNKVN
+517 HTVIIDKVNVN
-526 IGLDELNNSQISK
+526 IGLDELNNSPINI

-553 DNLSLIYNKNNY
+553 QNLSLKYFKSNY

-579 EIWEKSIGNKKN
+579 EIWEKNLGNKKN
-591 KINVIDALYAKNL
+591 KVNVIDALYAKNL

>member
-1 MKENGS
+1 MKENG
-7 EKIIDNKIENGIK
+7 KNAINDNKIENGIK
-20 KDEIKEKQQENDK
+20 KEEIKEIQKESDKPQKENND
-33 SEKEKKEKDKNNNEE
+33 NNNKKE
-48 INTNSNNINNDIN
+48 INTNNSNNINNDIN
-61 EIRNEMNNGLENAK
+61 EIRNEIKNGLENAK
-75 KEENKNI
+75 EDENKI
-82 SEKNIKTGEI
+82 IPVKEIKNIET
-92 KKIYSSVITTGKEKI
+92 KKIHSSVITTGKEKI

-144 SKLSSSYI
+144 SNLSSSYI
-152 NNVKPYLKYFKDLV
+152 NNIKPYLKYFKDLV
-166 VILSTFS
+166 TILSSFS
-173 EKINTLNSSINPE
+173 EKIITLNSSINPE
-186 QYAKDE
+186 LYEKDE
-192 ESIIRVENNLNLSVK
+192 ESIIRTENNLNLSVK

-212 LGEVYA
+212 LCDVYN

-235 FETIELKFEENF
+235 LETVELILEENF
-247 HKMLALIS
+247 HKMLTLIS

-264 NTEFSKRYVNNFN
+264 NTEFSKRYVNSFN

-286 GNYLLNMQNFFSI
+286 GNYLLNMKDFFSI
-299 EYDIVTTA
+299 EYDIVSAA
-307 NFVIKKATIF
+307 NYVINKANNFIASIKK
-317 IANMQKLFDES
+317 LYDES
-328 ISTFCDYLEALKTM
+328 INIFCDYLEILKTM
-342 IKIYYKENKKIIL
+342 IRIYYKENKKIIL
-355 PKILPEKMS
+355 PKILPEKMLN
-364 SDLEKLLNQNIRK
+364 DLEKLLNQNIRK

-392 HDENLRNEINHLLLK
+392 HDEKLRNEINHLLLQ
-407 FHDILSKYNIINN
+407 FHDILSKYKIINN
-420 DIINDMSKFNLQYYK
+420 ENINDLSKFDLQYFK
-435 STEIFFDF
+435 STEIFFEF

-449 PTYQLNYE
+449 PEYQLNYE

-487 HILFFDEDNSNSN
+487 HILFFDEDN
-500 NNKNP
+500 NNKNII
-505 NNKDDIDSSQRA
+505 NNKEDIESSQRA
-517 NTAIFNKVN
+517 HTVIIDKVNVN
-526 IGLDELNNSQISK
+526 IGLDELNNSPINI

-553 DNLSLIYNKNNY
+553 QNLSLKYFKSNY

-579 EIWEKSIGNKKN
+579 EIWEKNLGNKKN
-591 KINVIDALYAKNL
+591 KVNVIDALYAKNL

>member
-1 MKENGS
+1 MKENG
-7 EKIIDNKIENGIK
+7 KDAINDNKIENGIK
-20 KDEIKEKQQENDK
+20 KEEIKEIQKENDK
-33 SEKEKKEKDKNNNEE
+33 PQKENNDNNNKKE
-48 INTNSNNINNDIN
+48 INTNNSNNINNDIN
-61 EIRNEMNNGLENAK
+61 EIRNEIKNGLENAK
-75 KEENKNI
+75 EDENKI
-82 SEKNIKTGEI
+82 IPVKEIKNIET
-92 KKIYSSVITTGKEKI
+92 KKIHSSVITTGKEKI

-144 SKLSSSYI
+144 SNLSSSYI
-152 NNVKPYLKYFKDLV
+152 NNIKPYLKYFKDLV
-166 VILSTFS
+166 TILSSFS

-186 QYAKDE
+186 LYEKDE
-192 ESIIRVENNLNLSVK
+192 ESIIRTENNLNLSVK

-212 LGEVYA
+212 LCDVYN

-235 FETIELKFEENF
+235 LETVELILEENF
-247 HKMLALIS
+247 HKMLTLIS

-264 NTEFSKRYVNNFN
+264 NTEFSKRYVNSFN

-286 GNYLLNMQNFFSI
+286 GNYLLNMKDFFSI
-299 EYDIVTTA
+299 EYDIVSAA
-307 NFVIKKATIF
+307 NYVINKANNFITSIKK
-317 IANMQKLFDES
+317 LYDES
-328 ISTFCDYLEALKTM
+328 INIFCDYLEILKTM
-342 IKIYYKENKKIIL
+342 IRIYYKENKKIIL
-355 PKILPEKMS
+355 PKILPEKMLN
-364 SDLEKLLNQNIRK
+364 DLEKLLNQNIRK

-392 HDENLRNEINHLLLK
+392 HDEKLRNEINHLLLQ
-407 FHDILSKYNIINN
+407 FHDILSKYKIINN
-420 DIINDMSKFNLQYYK
+420 ENINDLSKFDLQYFK
-435 STEIFFDF
+435 NTEIFFEF

-449 PTYQLNYE
+449 PEYQLNYE

-487 HILFFDEDNSNSN
+487 HILFFDEDN
-500 NNKNP
+500 NNKNII
-505 NNKDDIDSSQRA
+505 NNKEDIESSQRA
-517 NTAIFNKVN
+517 HTVIIDKVNAN
-526 IGLDELNNSQISK
+526 IGLDELNNSPINI

-553 DNLSLIYNKNNY
+553 QNLSLKYFKSNY

-579 EIWEKSIGNKKN
+579 EIWEKNLGNKKN
-591 KINVIDALYAKNL
+591 KVNVIDALYAKNL

>member
-1 MKENGS
+1 MKENG
-7 EKIIDNKIENGIK
+7 KDAINDNKIENGIK
-20 KDEIKEKQQENDK
+20 KEEIKEIQKENDK
-33 SEKEKKEKDKNNNEE
+33 PQKENNDNNNKKE
-48 INTNSNNINNDIN
+48 INTNNSNNINNDIN
-61 EIRNEMNNGLENAK
+61 EIRNEIKNGLENAK
-75 KEENKNI
+75 EDENKI
-82 SEKNIKTGEI
+82 IPVKEIKNIET
-92 KKIYSSVITTGKEKI
+92 KKIHSSVITTGKEKI

-144 SKLSSSYI
+144 SNLSSSYI
-152 NNVKPYLKYFKDLV
+152 NNIKPYLKYFKDLV
-166 VILSTFS
+166 TILSSFS

-186 QYAKDE
+186 LYEKDE
-192 ESIIRVENNLNLSVK
+192 ESIIRTENNLNLSVK

-212 LGEVYA
+212 LCDVYN

-226 IINKPLFQK
+226 IINKPVFQK
-235 FETIELKFEENF
+235 LETVELILEENF
-247 HKMLALIS
+247 HKMLTLIS

-264 NTEFSKRYVNNFN
+264 NTEFSKRYVNSFN

-286 GNYLLNMQNFFSI
+286 GNYLLNMKDFFSI
-299 EYDIVTTA
+299 EYDIVSAA
-307 NFVIKKATIF
+307 NYVINKANNFITSIKK
-317 IANMQKLFDES
+317 LYDES
-328 ISTFCDYLEALKTM
+328 INIFCDYLEILKTM
-342 IKIYYKENKKIIL
+342 IRIYYKENKKIIL
-355 PKILPEKMS
+355 PKILPEKMLN
-364 SDLEKLLNQNIRK
+364 DLEKLLNQNIRK

-392 HDENLRNEINHLLLK
+392 HDEKLRNEINHLLLQ
-407 FHDILSKYNIINN
+407 FHDILSKYKIINN
-420 DIINDMSKFNLQYYK
+420 ENINDLSKFDLQYFK
-435 STEIFFDF
+435 NTEIFFEF

-449 PTYQLNYE
+449 PEYQLNYE

-487 HILFFDEDNSNSN
+487 HILFFDEDN
-500 NNKNP
+500 NNKNII
-505 NNKDDIDSSQRA
+505 NNKEDIESSQRA
-517 NTAIFNKVN
+517 HTVIIDKVNVN
-526 IGLDELNNSQISK
+526 IGLDELNNSPINI

-553 DNLSLIYNKNNY
+553 QNLSLKYFKSNY

-579 EIWEKSIGNKKN
+579 EIWEKNLGNKKN
-591 KINVIDALYAKNL
+591 KVNVIDALYAKNL

>member
-1 MKENGS
+1 MKENG
-7 EKIIDNKIENGIK
+7 KDAINDNKIENGIK
-20 KDEIKEKQQENDK
+20 KEEIKEIQKESDKPQKENND
-33 SEKEKKEKDKNNNEE
+33 NNNKKE
-48 INTNSNNINNDIN
+48 INTNNSNNINNDIN
-61 EIRNEMNNGLENAK
+61 EIRNEIKNGLENAK
-75 KEENKNI
+75 EDENKI
-82 SEKNIKTGEI
+82 IPVKEIKNIET
-92 KKIYSSVITTGKEKI
+92 KKIHSSVITTGKEKI

-144 SKLSSSYI
+144 SNLSSSYI
-152 NNVKPYLKYFKDLV
+152 NNIKPYLKYFKDLV
-166 VILSTFS
+166 TILSSFS
-173 EKINTLNSSINPE
+173 EKINTLNSTINPE
-186 QYAKDE
+186 LYEKDE
-192 ESIIRVENNLNLSVK
+192 ESIIRTENNLNLSVK

-212 LGEVYA
+212 LCDVYN

-235 FETIELKFEENF
+235 LETVELILEENF
-247 HKMLALIS
+247 HKMLTLIS

-264 NTEFSKRYVNNFN
+264 NTEFSKRYVNSFN

-286 GNYLLNMQNFFSI
+286 GNYLLNMKDFFSI
-299 EYDIVTTA
+299 EYDIVSAA
-307 NFVIKKATIF
+307 NYVINKANNFITSIKK
-317 IANMQKLFDES
+317 LYDES
-328 ISTFCDYLEALKTM
+328 INIFCDYLEILKTM
-342 IKIYYKENKKIIL
+342 IRIYYKENKKIIL
-355 PKILPEKMS
+355 PKILPEKMLN
-364 SDLEKLLNQNIRK
+364 DLEKLLNQNIRK

-392 HDENLRNEINHLLLK
+392 HDEKLRNEINHLLLQ
-407 FHDILSKYNIINN
+407 FHDILSKYKIINN
-420 DIINDMSKFNLQYYK
+420 ENINDLSKFDLQYFK
-435 STEIFFDF
+435 STEIFFEF

-449 PTYQLNYE
+449 PEYQLNYE

-487 HILFFDEDNSNSN
+487 HILFFDEDN
-500 NNKNP
+500 NNKNII
-505 NNKDDIDSSQRA
+505 NNKEDIESSQRA
-517 NTAIFNKVN
+517 HTVIIDKVNVN
-526 IGLDELNNSQISK
+526 IGLDELNNSPINI

-553 DNLSLIYNKNNY
+553 QNLSLKYFKSNY

-579 EIWEKSIGNKKN
+579 EIWEKNLGNKKN
-591 KINVIDALYAKNL
+591 KVNVIDALYAKNL

>member
-1 MKENGS
+1 MKENG
-7 EKIIDNKIENGIK
+7 KDAINDNKIENGIK
-20 KDEIKEKQQENDK
+20 KEEIKEIQKESDKPQKENND
-33 SEKEKKEKDKNNNEE
+33 NNNKKE
-48 INTNSNNINNDIN
+48 INTNNSNNINNDIN
-61 EIRNEMNNGLENAK
+61 EIRNEIKNGLENAK
-75 KEENKNI
+75 EDENKI
-82 SEKNIKTGEI
+82 IPVKEIKNIET
-92 KKIYSSVITTGKEKI
+92 KKIHSSVITTGKEKI

-144 SKLSSSYI
+144 SNLSSSYI
-152 NNVKPYLKYFKDLV
+152 NNIKPYLKYFKDLV
-166 VILSTFS
+166 TILSSFS

-186 QYAKDE
+186 LYEKDE
-192 ESIIRVENNLNLSVK
+192 ESIIRTENNLNLSVK

-212 LGEVYA
+212 LCDVYN

-226 IINKPLFQK
+226 IINKP
-235 FETIELKFEENF
+235 
-247 HKMLALIS
+247 
-255 NLEQIRIKY
+255 
-264 NTEFSKRYVNNFN
+264 RYVNSFN

-286 GNYLLNMQNFFSI
+286 GNYLLNMKDFFSI
-299 EYDIVTTA
+299 EYDIVSAA
-307 NFVIKKATIF
+307 NYVINKANNFITSIKK
-317 IANMQKLFDES
+317 LYDES
-328 ISTFCDYLEALKTM
+328 INIFCDYLEILKTM
-342 IKIYYKENKKIIL
+342 IRIYYKENKKIIL
-355 PKILPEKMS
+355 PKILPEKMLN
-364 SDLEKLLNQNIRK
+364 DLEKLLNQNIRK

-392 HDENLRNEINHLLLK
+392 HDEKLRNEINHLLLQ
-407 FHDILSKYNIINN
+407 FHDILSKYKIINN
-420 DIINDMSKFNLQYYK
+420 ENINDLSKFDLQYFK
-435 STEIFFDF
+435 NTEIFFEF

-449 PTYQLNYE
+449 PEYQLNYE

-487 HILFFDEDNSNSN
+487 HILFFDEDN
-500 NNKNP
+500 NNKNII
-505 NNKDDIDSSQRA
+505 NNKEDIESSQRA
-517 NTAIFNKVN
+517 HTVIIDKVNVN
-526 IGLDELNNSQISK
+526 IGLDELNNSPINI

-553 DNLSLIYNKNNY
+553 QNLSLKYFKSNY

-579 EIWEKSIGNKKN
+579 EIWEKNLGNKKN
-591 KINVIDALYAKNL
+591 KVNVIDALYAKNL

>member
-1 MKENGS
+1 MKENG
-7 EKIIDNKIENGIK
+7 KDAINDNKIENGIK
-20 KDEIKEKQQENDK
+20 KEEIKEIQKESDKPQKENN
-33 SEKEKKEKDKNNNEE
+33 DKNNKKE
-48 INTNSNNINNDIN
+48 INTNNSNNINNDIN
-61 EIRNEMNNGLENAK
+61 EIRNEIKNGLENAK
-75 KEENKNI
+75 EDENKI
-82 SEKNIKTGEI
+82 IPVKEIKNIET
-92 KKIYSSVITTGKEKI
+92 KKIHSSVITTGKEKI

-144 SKLSSSYI
+144 SNLSSSYI
-152 NNVKPYLKYFKDLV
+152 NNIKPYLKYFKDLV
-166 VILSTFS
+166 TILSSFS

-186 QYAKDE
+186 LYEKDE
-192 ESIIRVENNLNLSVK
+192 ESIIRAENNLNLSVK

-212 LGEVYA
+212 LCDVYN

-226 IINKPLFQK
+226 IINKPVFQK
-235 FETIELKFEENF
+235 LETVELILEENF
-247 HKMLALIS
+247 HKMLTLIS

-264 NTEFSKRYVNNFN
+264 NTEFSKRYVNSFN

-286 GNYLLNMQNFFSI
+286 GNYLLNMKDFFSI
-299 EYDIVTTA
+299 EYDIVSAA
-307 NFVIKKATIF
+307 NYVINKVNNFITSIKK
-317 IANMQKLFDES
+317 LYDES
-328 ISTFCDYLEALKTM
+328 INIFCDYLEILKTM
-342 IKIYYKENKKIIL
+342 IRIYYKENKKIIL
-355 PKILPEKMS
+355 PKILPEKMLN
-364 SDLEKLLNQNIRK
+364 DLEKLLNQNIRK

-392 HDENLRNEINHLLLK
+392 HDEKLRNEINHLLLQ
-407 FHDILSKYNIINN
+407 FHDILSKYKIINN
-420 DIINDMSKFNLQYYK
+420 ENINDLSKFDLQYFK
-435 STEIFFDF
+435 STEIFFEF

-449 PTYQLNYE
+449 PEYQLNYE

-487 HILFFDEDNSNSN
+487 HILFFDEDN
-500 NNKNP
+500 NNKNII
-505 NNKDDIDSSQRA
+505 NNKEDIESSQRA
-517 NTAIFNKVN
+517 HTVIIDKVNVN
-526 IGLDELNNSQISK
+526 IGLDELNNSPINI

-553 DNLSLIYNKNNY
+553 QNLSLKYFKSNY

-579 EIWEKSIGNKKN
+579 EIWEKNLGNKKN
-591 KINVIDALYAKNL
+591 KVNVIDALYAKNL

>member
-1 MKENGS
+1 MKENG
-7 EKIIDNKIENGIK
+7 KDAINDNKIENGIK
-20 KDEIKEKQQENDK
+20 KEEIKEIQKESDKPQKENND
-33 SEKEKKEKDKNNNEE
+33 NNNKKE
-48 INTNSNNINNDIN
+48 INTNNSNNINNDIN
-61 EIRNEMNNGLENAK
+61 EIRNEIKNGLENAK
-75 KEENKNI
+75 EDENKI
-82 SEKNIKTGEI
+82 IPVKEIKNIET
-92 KKIYSSVITTGKEKI
+92 KKIHSSVITTGKEKI

-144 SKLSSSYI
+144 SNLSSSYI
-152 NNVKPYLKYFKDLV
+152 NNIKPYLKYFKDLV
-166 VILSTFS
+166 TILSSFS

-186 QYAKDE
+186 LYEKDE
-192 ESIIRVENNLNLSVK
+192 ESIIRTENNLNLSVK

-212 LGEVYA
+212 LCDVYN

-235 FETIELKFEENF
+235 LETVELILEENF
-247 HKMLALIS
+247 HKMLTLIS

-264 NTEFSKRYVNNFN
+264 NTEFSKRYVNSFN

-286 GNYLLNMQNFFSI
+286 GNYLLNMKDFFSI
-299 EYDIVTTA
+299 EFDIVSAA
-307 NFVIKKATIF
+307 NYVINKANNFITSIKK
-317 IANMQKLFDES
+317 LYDES
-328 ISTFCDYLEALKTM
+328 INIFCDYLEILKTM
-342 IKIYYKENKKIIL
+342 IRIYYKENKKIIL
-355 PKILPEKMS
+355 PKILPEKMLN
-364 SDLEKLLNQNIRK
+364 DLEKLLNQNIRK

-392 HDENLRNEINHLLLK
+392 HDEKLRNEINHLLLQ
-407 FHDILSKYNIINN
+407 FHDILSKYKIINN
-420 DIINDMSKFNLQYYK
+420 ENINDLSKFDLQYFK
-435 STEIFFDF
+435 RTEIFFEF

-449 PTYQLNYE
+449 PEYQLNYE

-487 HILFFDEDNSNSN
+487 HILFFDEDN
-500 NNKNP
+500 NNKNII
-505 NNKDDIDSSQRA
+505 NNKEDIESSQRA
-517 NTAIFNKVN
+517 HTVIIDKVNVN
-526 IGLDELNNSQISK
+526 IGLDELNNSPINI

-553 DNLSLIYNKNNY
+553 QNLSLKYFKSNY

-579 EIWEKSIGNKKN
+579 EIWEKNLGNKKN
-591 KINVIDALYAKNL
+591 KVNVIDALYAKNL

>member
-1 MKENGS
+1 MKENG
-7 EKIIDNKIENGIK
+7 KDAINDNKIENGIK
-20 KDEIKEKQQENDK
+20 KEEIKEIQKESDKPQKENND
-33 SEKEKKEKDKNNNEE
+33 NNNKKE
-48 INTNSNNINNDIN
+48 INTNNSNNINNDIN
-61 EIRNEMNNGLENAK
+61 EIRNEIKNGLENAK
-75 KEENKNI
+75 EEENKI
-82 SEKNIKTGEI
+82 IPVKEIKNIET
-92 KKIYSSVITTGKEKI
+92 KKIHSSVITTGKEKI

-144 SKLSSSYI
+144 SNLSSSYI
-152 NNVKPYLKYFKDLV
+152 NNIKPYLKYFKDLV
-166 VILSTFS
+166 TILSSFS

-186 QYAKDE
+186 LYEKDE
-192 ESIIRVENNLNLSVK
+192 ESIIRTENNLNLSVK

-212 LGEVYA
+212 LCDVYN

-226 IINKPLFQK
+226 IINKPVFQK
-235 FETIELKFEENF
+235 LETVELILEENF
-247 HKMLALIS
+247 HKMLTLIS

-264 NTEFSKRYVNNFN
+264 NTEFSKRYVNSFN

-286 GNYLLNMQNFFSI
+286 GNYLLNMKDFFSI
-299 EYDIVTTA
+299 EYDIVSAA
-307 NFVIKKATIF
+307 NYVINKANNFITSIKK
-317 IANMQKLFDES
+317 LYDES
-328 ISTFCDYLEALKTM
+328 INIFCDYLEILKTM
-342 IKIYYKENKKIIL
+342 IRIYYKENKKIIL
-355 PKILPEKMS
+355 PKILPEKMLN
-364 SDLEKLLNQNIRK
+364 DLEKLLNQNIRK

-392 HDENLRNEINHLLLK
+392 HDEKLRNEINHLLLQ
-407 FHDILSKYNIINN
+407 FHDILSKYKIINN
-420 DIINDMSKFNLQYYK
+420 ENINDLSKFDLQYFK
-435 STEIFFDF
+435 STEIFFEF

-449 PTYQLNYE
+449 PEYQLNYE

-487 HILFFDEDNSNSN
+487 HILFFDEDN
-500 NNKNP
+500 NNKNII
-505 NNKDDIDSSQRA
+505 NNKEDIESSQRA
-517 NTAIFNKVN
+517 HTVIIDKVNVN
-526 IGLDELNNSQISK
+526 IGLDELNNSPINI

-553 DNLSLIYNKNNY
+553 QNLSLKYFKSNY

-579 EIWEKSIGNKKN
+579 EIWEKNLGNKKN
-591 KINVIDALYAKNL
+591 KVNVIDALYAKNL

>member
-1 MKENGS
+1 MKENG
-7 EKIIDNKIENGIK
+7 KDAINDNKIENGIK
-20 KDEIKEKQQENDK
+20 KEEIKEIQNESDKPQKENND
-33 SEKEKKEKDKNNNEE
+33 NNNKKE
-48 INTNSNNINNDIN
+48 INTNNSNNINNDIN
-61 EIRNEMNNGLENAK
+61 EIRNEIKNGLENAK
-75 KEENKNI
+75 EDENKI
-82 SEKNIKTGEI
+82 IPVKEIKNIET
-92 KKIYSSVITTGKEKI
+92 KKIHSSVITTGKEKI

-144 SKLSSSYI
+144 SNLSSSYI
-152 NNVKPYLKYFKDLV
+152 NNIKPYLKYFKDLV
-166 VILSTFS
+166 TILSSFS

-186 QYAKDE
+186 LYEKDE
-192 ESIIRVENNLNLSVK
+192 ESIIRTENNLNLSVK

-212 LGEVYA
+212 LCDVYN

-235 FETIELKFEENF
+235 LETVELILEENF
-247 HKMLALIS
+247 HKMLTLIS

-264 NTEFSKRYVNNFN
+264 NTEFSKRYVNSFN

-286 GNYLLNMQNFFSI
+286 GNYLLNMKDFFSI
-299 EYDIVTTA
+299 EYDIVSAA
-307 NFVIKKATIF
+307 NYVINKANNFITSIKK
-317 IANMQKLFDES
+317 LYDES
-328 ISTFCDYLEALKTM
+328 INIFCDYLEILKTM
-342 IKIYYKENKKIIL
+342 IRIYYKENKKIIL
-355 PKILPEKMS
+355 PKILPEKMLN
-364 SDLEKLLNQNIRK
+364 DLEKLLNQNIRK

-392 HDENLRNEINHLLLK
+392 HDEKLRNEINHLLLQ
-407 FHDILSKYNIINN
+407 FHDILSKYKIINN
-420 DIINDMSKFNLQYYK
+420 ENINDLSKFDLQYFK
-435 STEIFFDF
+435 NTEIFFEF

-449 PTYQLNYE
+449 PEYQLNYE

-487 HILFFDEDNSNSN
+487 HILFFDEDN
-500 NNKNP
+500 NNKNII
-505 NNKDDIDSSQRA
+505 NNKEDIESSQRA
-517 NTAIFNKVN
+517 HTVIIDKVNVN
-526 IGLDELNNSQISK
+526 IGLDELNNSPINI

-553 DNLSLIYNKNNY
+553 QNLSLKYFKSNY

-579 EIWEKSIGNKKN
+579 EIWEKNLGNKKN
-591 KINVIDALYAKNL
+591 KVNVIDALYAKNL

>member
-1 MKENGS
+1 MKENG
-7 EKIIDNKIENGIK
+7 KDAINDNKIENGIK
-20 KDEIKEKQQENDK
+20 KEEIKEIQKENDK
-33 SEKEKKEKDKNNNEE
+33 PQKKNNDKNNKKE
-48 INTNSNNINNDIN
+48 INTNNSNNINNDIN
-61 EIRNEMNNGLENAK
+61 EIRNEIKNGLENAK
-75 KEENKNI
+75 EDENKI
-82 SEKNIKTGEI
+82 IPVKEIKNIET
-92 KKIYSSVITTGKEKI
+92 KKIHSSVITTGKEKI

-144 SKLSSSYI
+144 SNLSSSYI
-152 NNVKPYLKYFKDLV
+152 NNIKPYLKYFKDLV
-166 VILSTFS
+166 TILSSFS

-186 QYAKDE
+186 LYEKDE
-192 ESIIRVENNLNLSVK
+192 ESIIRTENNLNLSVK

-212 LGEVYA
+212 LCDVYN

-235 FETIELKFEENF
+235 LETVELILEENF
-247 HKMLALIS
+247 HKMLTLIS

-264 NTEFSKRYVNNFN
+264 NTEFSKRYVNSFN

-286 GNYLLNMQNFFSI
+286 GNYLLNMKDFFSI
-299 EYDIVTTA
+299 EYDIVSAA
-307 NFVIKKATIF
+307 NYVIDKANNFITSIKK
-317 IANMQKLFDES
+317 LYDES
-328 ISTFCDYLEALKTM
+328 INIFCDYLEILKTM
-342 IKIYYKENKKIIL
+342 IRIYYKENKKIIL
-355 PKILPEKMS
+355 PKILPEKMLN
-364 SDLEKLLNQNIRK
+364 DLEKLLNQNIRK

-392 HDENLRNEINHLLLK
+392 HDEKLRNEINHLLLQ
-407 FHDILSKYNIINN
+407 FHDILSKYKIINN
-420 DIINDMSKFNLQYYK
+420 ENINDLSKFDLQYFK
-435 STEIFFDF
+435 NTEIFFEF

-449 PTYQLNYE
+449 PEYQLNYE

-487 HILFFDEDNSNSN
+487 HILFFDEDN
-500 NNKNP
+500 NNKNII
-505 NNKDDIDSSQRA
+505 NNKEDIESSQRA
-517 NTAIFNKVN
+517 HTVIIDKVNVN
-526 IGLDELNNSQISK
+526 IGLDELNNSPINI

-553 DNLSLIYNKNNY
+553 QNLSLKYFKSNY

-579 EIWEKSIGNKKN
+579 EIWEKNLGNKKN
-591 KINVIDALYAKNL
+591 KVNVIDALYAKNL